1 VSAGDAD
8 WLVATTGAARDL
20 APELAALSPIKGH
33 IVRIRTDERPAL
45 VVRGQGAYV
54 APTSD
59 GVLLGA
65 TMEKGVA
72 DATVDPAKAQ
82 PLLAAGARLF
92 PHLAQAPREIVAGIR
107 AATPD
112 GLPLAGESAEPGV
125 LIAAGARR
133 NGWLLAPMVA
143 KAAAA
148 RILGRSPSRWD
159 AQLAAR
165 RFSAHRT
172 L

>member
-1 VSAGDAD
+1 
-8 WLVATTGAARDL
+8 
-20 APELAALSPIKGH
+20 
-33 IVRIRTDERPAL
+33 
-45 VVRGQGAYV
+45 
-54 APTSD
+54 
-59 GVLLGA
+59 
-65 TMEKGVA
+65 
-72 DATVDPAKAQ
+72 
-82 PLLAAGARLF
+82 
-92 PHLAQAPREIVAGIR
+92 
-107 AATPD
+107 
-112 GLPLAGESAEPGV
+112 LPLAGESAEPGV